1 MKVEFVNPFV
11 ESAASVIRDMC
22 GANIQKGQLS
32 VKKSVI
38 TTLGV
43 APIIGVT
50 GNITGRVIYDMS
62 FPTALKLSSLM
73 NGEEIPE
80 FNDLCQGTISE
91 LSNIITGNTIS
102 LLTAAGYH
110 VDITPPTLFMGENM
124 QISKAEIVTLVV
136 PLEIS
141 DVGTIFINVALK
153 ENK

>member
-11 ESAASVIRDMC
+11 ESAVSVIRDMC
-22 GANIQKGQLS
+22 GSNIQKGQLS
-32 VKKSVI
+32 VKKSI
-38 TTLGV
+38 ISTLGV

-50 GNITGRVIYDMS
+50 GSITGRVIYDMS
-62 FPTALKLSSLM
+62 FATALKLSSVM
-73 NGEEIPE
+73 NGEEISE
-80 FNDLCQGTISE
+80 FNDLCQSTISE

-110 VDITPPTLFMGENM
+110 VDITPPTLFMGEGM

-136 PLEIS
+136 PLEIT
-141 DVGTIFINVALK
+141 DVGIIFINVALK